1 MLKDYTWWLQAEYF
15 VWDVDLCC
23 VWRLLSGSRDT
34 GGKRLKRFSWLWV
47 HVGFCGI
54 SLTSCQVCAIFHSL
68 WGLWRAWGMSWFYK
82 YFLCGGFGWFFSPQW
97 QSYLGTLICIS
108 LLWSMWGPALRF
120 LVWGASA
127 GIGISF
133 LQVSWSSM
141 TWICWLAVPAFVSVE
156 HGENKWRGNQ
166 VAALFYPTRKTRRAK
181 EKYPVWE
188 CARPTL
194 SKG

>member
-34 GGKRLKRFSWLWV
+34 GRKRLKRFSWLWV

-54 SLTSCQVCAIFHSL
+54 SLASCQVCAIFHSL

-108 LLWSMWGPALRF
+108 LLWSMWGPALLF

-133 LQVSWSSM
+133 FTSFMELNDLDLLAGSACICECRAWGKQMKRKSSCS
-141 TWICWLAVPAFVSVE
+141 IVLSYQ
-156 HGENKWRGNQ
+156 ENK
-166 VAALFYPTRKTRRAK
+166 T
-181 EKYPVWE
+181 
-188 CARPTL
+188 C
-194 SKG
+194 KGEISSVRVCPPYLK